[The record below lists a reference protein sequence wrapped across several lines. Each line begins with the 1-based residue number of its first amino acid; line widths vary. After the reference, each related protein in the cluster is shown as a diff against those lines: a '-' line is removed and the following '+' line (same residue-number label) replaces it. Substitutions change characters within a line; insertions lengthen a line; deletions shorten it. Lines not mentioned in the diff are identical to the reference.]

1 MSNFTVLGTQGR
13 YRNHCFLQRDMY
25 EMMILNFRYSR
36 PMRLGIADMQQQQ
49 LTINPIMIF
58 QWSNFYRWKN
68 NNKYVSI
75 LVYPKITVVFFYV
88 PLFLDTFET
97 SSSMYWEESI
107 GCVERPSWEG
117 SSDISY
123 GLFNDWTLPQ
133 RLPHHQSSTSTK
145 KDPSPPANV
154 QSLYTIHMSSFLKPS
169 IPEQL

>member
-1 MSNFTVLGTQGR
+1 MK
-13 YRNHCFLQRDMY
+13 
-25 EMMILNFRYSR
+25 
-36 PMRLGIADMQQQQ
+36 
-49 LTINPIMIF
+49 
-58 QWSNFYRWKN
+58 KN

-75 LVYPKITVVFFYV
+75 LVYPKITVVFFCV

-133 RLPHHQSSTSTK
+133 RLPHHQSFTSTK
-145 KDPSPPANV
+145 KDPPTTRQQTYKAHRQYTCLVFSSLRYLNKCKSNMWWLKFCHIYQVIPHLFAVFDTTLHLWNLRKCSPKRY
-154 QSLYTIHMSSFLKPS
+154 QICQGMSEKPS
-169 IPEQL
+169 FPITCQKS